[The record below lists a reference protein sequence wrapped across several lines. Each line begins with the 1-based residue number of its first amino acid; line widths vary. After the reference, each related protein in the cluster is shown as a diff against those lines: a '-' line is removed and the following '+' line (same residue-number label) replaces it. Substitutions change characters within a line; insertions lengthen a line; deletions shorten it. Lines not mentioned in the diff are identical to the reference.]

1 MFFFLSELYIVE
13 ASEEKSGNKVE
24 VPNYEG
30 KGGYNEFKI
39 SKMICKMKIH
49 TYYTGWDTVKRESW
63 ATGYKVNFPPLLLQ
77 KSYPHLL
84 KE

>member
-49 TYYTGWDTVKRESW
+49 TYYSG
-63 ATGYKVNFPPLLLQ
+63 
-77 KSYPHLL
+77 
-84 KE
+84 